1 MSGTAKSSGLLGV
14 ATTLVMVGKGM
25 LSSVQAISDGTNAAT
40 VTVYDYDSASASGD
54 VLAKVLVP
62 GAQGTIS
69 VALETPI
76 RYDLGLVVVV
86 SGTGAGAIVGY
97 GA

>member
-1 MSGTAKSSGLLGV
+1 MRGTAKSSGLLGV
-14 ATTLVMVGKGM
+14 ATTLVATGRGM

-54 VLAKVLVP
+54 VLAKILVP
-62 GAQGTIS
+62 AAQGAIS
-69 VALETPI
+69 VVFGTPL
-76 RYDLGLVVVV
+76 RHDLGLVVVV
-86 SGTGAGAIVGY
+86 AGTGAGAIVGY